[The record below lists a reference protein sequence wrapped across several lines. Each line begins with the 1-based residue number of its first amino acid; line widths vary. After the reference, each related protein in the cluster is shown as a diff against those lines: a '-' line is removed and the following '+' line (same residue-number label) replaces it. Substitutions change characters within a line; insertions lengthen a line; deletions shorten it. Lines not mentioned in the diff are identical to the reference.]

1 MRLCVMKYGMPTAK
15 SHDNHADKDAAP
27 RPAHSRLPGNVGF
40 RWETHFPAK
49 DGINIP
55 DREFSGSRTWRYER
69 GLIRRPAIPP
79 STASDVPV
87 TDDASGLAR

>member
-1 MRLCVMKYGMPTAK
+1 MLLCVMKYGMPTAK
-15 SHDNHADKDAAP
+15 AMISTPIRTPPHAQT
-27 RPAHSRLPGNVGF
+27 
-40 RWETHFPAK
+40 TH
-49 DGINIP
+49 
-55 DREFSGSRTWRYER
+55 EFWRYER

>member
-1 MRLCVMKYGMPTAK
+1 MKYGMPTAK
-15 SHDNHADKDAAP
+15 ATITTPIRTPPHAQPIVA
-27 RPAHSRLPGNVGF
+27 SRNVGF